1 MPVLSPEPAR
11 PASPPP
17 APGHVSILLA
27 TFNGA
32 RWLPAQLESLARQSH
47 VDWSLWVGDDGSG
60 DDTRRIVADF
70 AAGAGR
76 GHEVRL
82 VEGPR
87 QGAAQNF
94 LALLTHPDL
103 PAGPGRFAAL
113 CDQDDVWLPGK
124 LARALD
130 RLGQKDAARPVIYG
144 AQSLHID
151 EEGRPVGRSR
161 RPRGPVSL
169 GNAVVQN
176 MVSGHSCVLNPA
188 ALALAREAGRH
199 PGIAFQDWWLSLL
212 VLAAG
217 GEALIDEE
225 TVLLYRQHGQNVL
238 GAPVGLGALLHRIGL
253 LFGHDYARW
262 IAGNLA
268 ALRASPVDLTPEA
281 RAVLDGLS
289 GPAQPGLARLRALR
303 RLGVHRQSGLGTALL
318 WLGAVLGRV

>member
-1 MPVLSPEPAR
+1 MPVLSPEPR
-11 PASPPP
+11 FPAPPP

-27 TFNGA
+27 TYNGA
-32 RWLPAQLESLARQSH
+32 RWLPAQLDSLARQSH
-47 VDWSLWVGDDGSG
+47 GDWSLWVGDDGST
-60 DDTRRIVADF
+60 DDTRRIIADF
-70 AAGAGR
+70 AAGAGA
-76 GHEVRL
+76 GHAVRL
-82 VEGPR
+82 IEGPR

-103 PAGPGRFAAL
+103 PAGPDQFAAL

-124 LARALD
+124 LARALEM
-130 RLGQKDAARPVIYG
+130 LGQKDADRPVIYG

-161 RPRGPVSL
+161 RPRGTVSL

-176 MVSGHSCVLNPA
+176 MVSGHSTVLNPA
-188 ALALAREAGRH
+188 ALALARQAGRH

-217 GEALIDEE
+217 GEALIDDA
-225 TVLLYRQHGQNVL
+225 TVLHYRQHGHNVL
-238 GAPVGLGALLHRIGL
+238 GAPAGLAAQLHRIGL

-268 ALRASPVDLTPEA
+268 ALRASPVALTPEA
-281 RAVLDGLS
+281 QAMLAGLAA
-289 GPAQPGLARLRALR
+289 PARPGLARLRALR
-303 RLGVHRQSGLGTALL
+303 RLGIHRQSRLGTAFL
-318 WLGAVLGRV
+318 WLGAMLGRV

>member
-1 MPVLSPEPAR
+1 M
-11 PASPPP
+11 
-17 APGHVSILLA
+17 GHVSILLA
-27 TFNGA
+27 TYNGA
-32 RWLPAQLESLARQSH
+32 RWLPAQLDSLARQSH
-47 VDWSLWVGDDGSG
+47 RDWSLWVGDDGSTDG
-60 DDTRRIVADF
+60 TRQIIADF
-70 AAGAGR
+70 VAGAGA
-76 GHEVRL
+76 GHAVRL
-82 VEGPR
+82 IEGPR

-103 PAGPGRFAAL
+103 PAGPGQFAAL

-130 RLGQKDAARPVIYG
+130 RLAQKDAARPVIYG

-161 RPRGPVSL
+161 RPRGTVSL

-176 MVSGHSCVLNPA
+176 MVSGHSTVLNPA
-188 ALALAREAGRH
+188 ALALARQAGRH

-217 GEALIDEE
+217 GEALIDDE
-225 TVLLYRQHGQNVL
+225 TVLHYRQHGHNVL
-238 GAPVGLGALLHRIGL
+238 GAPAGLAAQLHRIGL

-262 IAGNLA
+262 IAANLA
-268 ALRASPVDLTPEA
+268 ALRASPVALTPEA
-281 RAVLDGLS
+281 QAMLDGLAT
-289 GPAQPGLARLRALR
+289 PARPGLARLQALR
-303 RLGVHRQSGLGTALL
+303 RLGIRRQSRIGTAFL